1 MNISENC
8 MFRAHIAAMCIM
20 GRGPISS
27 SRIRHKRRGAVQP
40 FSQRGTH
47 RRHAEEFKQEFC
59 KTNFMVATIG
69 VRILCVRFKEI
80 FLIRYF

>member
-27 SRIRHKRRGAVQP
+27 SRIRQKRRGAVQP

-59 KTNFMVATIG
+59 KTNFMVVTPLLPLASAYY
-69 VRILCVRFKEI
+69 VSVLKK
-80 FLIRYF
+80 YF